1 MAPKRHHYLPQ
12 FYLRGFLKH
21 NRNQL
26 TAIKIDNGDF
36 FKTDPKNIGCET
48 DWNRICDDR
57 TSVEEHFAKIDGTT
71 SQILNKIAKDEALPT
86 ETDDIALLFYFLARL
101 SIHNPSMRESLK
113 MAEIDRFKHFGRWKT
128 SSPGIYYET
137 RKDQDPQEL
146 IPYEHMKRFIEKN
159 KYKINF
165 DHGYFLKHETKF
177 IEEELIPILCNLQW
191 TLLIAKDP
199 TENFVCSD
207 RPTFMRTV
215 FTQLPGEPGFT
226 PGVTFSLPLNR
237 HICLYGDSQNIYPEK
252 YYIHKVGRGDDSAT
266 SVPSLN
272 SGTIYGAQRHIYSGD
287 LNWEMTT
294 ASGEKRNANSLIG
307 KKIKDVIH
315 AWYKQ
320 YHFEDN
326 SLKALALKTV
336 RQ

>member
-57 TSVEEHFAKIDGTT
+57 TSVEEHFAKIDGAT

-101 SIHNPSMRESLK
+101 SIHNPSIRESLK

-165 DHGYFLKHETKF
+165 DHGYFLKHETKL

-226 PGVTFSLPLNR
+226 PGVTFVLPT
-237 HICLYGDSQNIYPEK
+237 
-252 YYIHKVGRGDDSAT
+252 VF
-266 SVPSLN
+266 
-272 SGTIYGAQRHIYSGD
+272 
-287 LNWEMTT
+287 WTT
-294 ASGEKRNANSLIG
+294 P
-307 KKIKDVIH
+307 
-315 AWYKQ
+315 
-320 YHFEDN
+320 
-326 SLKALALKTV
+326 
-336 RQ
+336 